1 MELHSLLPPVLVLGA
16 GLMTLPFEPWAMLRR
31 PALRNPWLAALV
43 LLPGLWSM
51 VAHLPGALPVQL
63 SFASLTVLMFGW
75 PLAVW
80 TWLGAAV
87 AAALL
92 AQPAVLEH
100 PLAWLLQAST
110 IALWNGLVPGTI
122 ALFAGLATRRWLPH
136 HLMVY
141 ILARGFGATLLAMA
155 LTGMLWVFTQPL
167 PAGSD
172 SGTLLLG
179 RWLIAWGDAVATGML
194 TSIFVAFRPQWLA
207 TYSDRRYLPSR

>member
-1 MELHSLLPPVLVLGA
+1 MELHSLLPPLLVLGA
-16 GLMTLPFEPWAMLRR
+16 GLMTLPFEPWAILRR

-43 LLPGLWSM
+43 LLPWLWSM
-51 VAHLPGALPVQL
+51 AAHLPGALPVQL
-63 SFASLTVLMFGW
+63 SFASLTVLMCGW

-80 TWLGAAV
+80 TWLTAAV
-87 AAALL
+87 AAAWLEQPTLL
-92 AQPAVLEH
+92 GQ

-110 IALWNGLVPGTI
+110 IALWNVPGTSPI
-122 ALFAGLATRRWLPH
+122 ALLAGLATRRWLPH

-141 ILARGFGATLLAMA
+141 ILARGFGATLLAMS
-155 LTGMLWVFTQPL
+155 LTGMLWVYTQSL

-179 RWLIAWGDAVATGML
+179 RWLIAWGDAVTTGML

-207 TYSDRRYLPSR
+207 TYSDRRYLPPR

>member
-1 MELHSLLPPVLVLGA
+1 MGLRSLFLTLPVLGA
-16 GLMTLPFEPWAMLRR
+16 ALMTLPFEPWAMLRQ

-43 LLPGLWSM
+43 LLPWLWSTA
-51 VAHLPGALPVQL
+51 AHLPGALPVQL

-80 TWLGAAV
+80 TWLGASV
-87 AAALL
+87 AAAWL
-92 AQPAVLEH
+92 AQPTALGH
-100 PLAWLLQAST
+100 PLAWLLQASA

-122 ALFAGLATRRWLPH
+122 ALFVGLATRRWLPH

-141 ILARGFGATLLAMA
+141 ILARGFGTTLLAMS
-155 LTGMLWVFTQPL
+155 LTGMLWVYTQPP

-172 SGTLLLG
+172 SGTLLLS

-194 TSIFVAFRPQWLA
+194 TSIFVAFRPEWLA
-207 TYSDRRYLPSR
+207 TYSDRRYLPPR

>member
-1 MELHSLLPPVLVLGA
+1 MELQNLLPPLLVLGA
-16 GLMTLPFEPWAMLRR
+16 GLMTLPFEPWTILRG

-43 LLPGLWSM
+43 LLPWLWSM
-51 VAHLPGALPVQL
+51 AARLPGALPVQL
-63 SFASLTVLMFGW
+63 SLASLTVLMFGW

-87 AAALL
+87 AAAWL
-92 AQPAVLEH
+92 AQPAVFGH

-122 ALFAGLATRRWLPH
+122 ALLAGLATRRWLPH

-141 ILARGFGATLLAMA
+141 ILARGFGATLLAMS
-155 LTGMLWVFTQPL
+155 LTGMLWVYTQPL
-167 PAGSD
+167 PVGSD

-179 RWLIAWGDAVATGML
+179 RWLIAWGDAGATGML
-194 TSIFVAFRPQWLA
+194 TSIFVAFRPEWLA
-207 TYSDRRYLPSR
+207 TYSDRRYLPPR

>member
-51 VAHLPGALPVQL
+51 AAHLPGALPVQL

-100 PLAWLLQAST
+100 PLAWLVQAST
-110 IALWNGLVPGTI
+110 VALWNGLVPGTI
-122 ALFAGLATRRWLPH
+122 ALLAGLATRRWLPH

-155 LTGMLWVFTQPL
+155 LTGMFWVFTQPL

-172 SGTLLLG
+172 SGTLLLV